1 MSTLLIPDPLHQL
14 IIGTSVKLMDL
25 GSGIMKKKL
34 EEIWIVIAWIMLL
47 PLIFIFK
54 LLGKLQ
60 AASVK
65 QQAK

>member
-1 MSTLLIPDPLHQL
+1 M
-14 IIGTSVKLMDL
+14 
-25 GSGIMKKKL
+25 KKL

-60 AASVK
+60 AAGRK
-65 QQAK
+65 LQA

>member
-1 MSTLLIPDPLHQL
+1 
-14 IIGTSVKLMDL
+14 
-25 GSGIMKKKL
+25 MKKKL

-60 AASVK
+60 AAGRK
-65 QQAK
+65 LRA

>member
-1 MSTLLIPDPLHQL
+1 MQSKPHAYQCSTTTDQR
-14 IIGTSVKLMDL
+14 
-25 GSGIMKKKL
+25 IMNKKL

-60 AASVK
+60 AASRK
-65 QQAK
+65 RQA

>member
-1 MSTLLIPDPLHQL
+1 
-14 IIGTSVKLMDL
+14 
-25 GSGIMKKKL
+25 MKKKL

-60 AASVK
+60 ASSFKLQASSLTVNE
-65 QQAK
+65 

>member
-1 MSTLLIPDPLHQL
+1 
-14 IIGTSVKLMDL
+14 MDL

-60 AASVK
+60 AASRK
-65 QQAK
+65 LQA